1 MLQERGSHAANMER
15 WIVYTL
21 MLQILVAIA
30 RATEDFRH
38 ILYEGKKL
46 MEIYQMRD
54 KKIRNTISV
63 DFLWFIVLMFIRVI
77 FELDS

>member
-21 MLQILVAIA
+21 MLQVLVAIA

-46 MEIYQMRD
+46 MERLIKCVI
-54 KKIRNTISV
+54 KKYIRNTISV
-63 DFLWFIVLMFIRVI
+63 DFL
-77 FELDS
+77 